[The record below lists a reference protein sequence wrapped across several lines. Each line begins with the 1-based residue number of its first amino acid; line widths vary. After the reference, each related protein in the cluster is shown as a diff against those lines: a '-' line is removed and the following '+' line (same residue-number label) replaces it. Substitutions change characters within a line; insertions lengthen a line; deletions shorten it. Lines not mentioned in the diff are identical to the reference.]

1 MESLRIQ
8 LETSFIQISDLFR
21 DSDPSKLEDYIE
33 KYNISGDDVKQAD
46 ILANVILRE
55 NLSRCSLVR
64 AIASEE
70 ESELIETSHKTAP
83 YLVSYDPL
91 DGSTNIGVNIT
102 TGTIFGVYKYDE
114 EGKINSGRDTVLA
127 GYCLY
132 GAATQF
138 VVADEEKVTM
148 YQLKFTD
155 ENKIIREFVKI
166 QDHIKIP
173 KKGMIYS
180 INESNKNKWVDNRYS
195 KIINW
200 MLEKNYTT
208 RWVGAL
214 VADAHRTLLKGGIFS
229 YPATTSNI
237 TGKIRL
243 LYEAYPFAFI
253 FEKAGGKATNG
264 DVPLLDV
271 AFPKHNIHLKTPI
284 VLASCY
290 EMLYFENFQE

>member
-1 MESLRIQ
+1 M
-8 LETSFIQISDLFR
+8 
-21 DSDPSKLEDYIE
+21 
-33 KYNISGDDVKQAD
+33 G
-46 ILANVILRE
+46 
-55 NLSRCSLVR
+55 C
-64 AIASEE
+64 
-70 ESELIETSHKTAP
+70 
-83 YLVSYDPL
+83 
-91 DGSTNIGVNIT
+91 
-102 TGTIFGVYKYDE
+102 KYDE

-138 VVADEEKVTM
+138 VLADEEKVTM

-155 ENKIIREFVKI
+155 ENKTIREFVKI
-166 QDHIKIP
+166 QDYIKIP

-180 INESNKNKWVDNRYS
+180 MNEGNRNKWMDSRYH
-195 KIINW
+195 KIVNW
-200 MLEKNYTT
+200 MLEKNYSG

-214 VADAHRTLLKGGIFS
+214 VADGHRTLFKGGFFA
-229 YPATTSNI
+229 YPANEKNT

-264 DVPLLDV
+264 DIPLLDIM
-271 AFPKHNIHLKTPI
+271 FPKHNIHLKVPI

-290 EMLYFENFQE
+290 EMLYFENFQDSD